1 MDEQARLRRAL
12 ARLPGVTASESMFKD
27 GYGFWV
33 NGKEIAHF
41 ESERLVDIRLTSAE
55 IRARK
60 DRLDP
65 AVVRRRTPSSNWVVV
80 DFSTREGYRLALDLA
95 GRAAVIHA
103 APAGQAAA
111 EPPTGSRLASLRR
124 FH

>member
-1 MDEQARLRRAL
+1 
-12 ARLPGVTASESMFKD
+12 MFKD